1 MSYKTV
7 LVHVDESS
15 RSDFRV
21 GIAAEIARLEGAHL
35 IGTAVTGVSR
45 FIYQD
50 GNISTGDPNLANH
63 LNFLRER
70 AERAIAGFAQ
80 RVHDLGVLSQESMV
94 AHDEAG
100 GGIEVLSRYSD
111 LIVVGQANRDEPSPS
126 VLPDFPEYIV
136 MHSGRPVLIIP
147 YAGDFTSVAKRPL
160 IAWDASRESTRAV
173 TDAIPLLKRAG
184 VVQVAMF
191 NQDHSTFDV
200 PGERPGT
207 DIALYL
213 SRHGINAEVSVHK
226 TNTDVGNG
234 LLSLAHDLDSDLIV
248 MGGYGHSRFREM
260 IMGGVTRTIME
271 SMTVPILMS
280 H

>member
-21 GIAAEIARLEGAHL
+21 KIAAGIARAEGAHL

-50 GNISTGDPNLANH
+50 GNISTSDPNLANH

-70 AERAIAGFAQ
+70 AEHSVAGFARQ
-80 RVHDLGVLSQESMV
+80 VQDLGVLSHESMV

-100 GGIEVLSRYSD
+100 GGIGVLARYSD
-111 LIVVGQANRDEPSPS
+111 LVVVGQANRDEPSPS

-147 YAGDFTSVAKRPL
+147 YAGDFTSIGKRPL

-173 TDAIPLLKRAG
+173 TDAIPLLKHAEL
-184 VVQVAMF
+184 VQVAIF
-191 NQDHSTFDV
+191 NSSQAALDAHGEQ
-200 PGERPGT
+200 PGS
-207 DIALYL
+207 DIVRYL
-213 SRHGINAEVSVHK
+213 SRHGINAKVSLHK
-226 TNTDVGNG
+226 TGTDVGNA

-260 IMGGVTRTIME
+260 IMGGVTRTVME

>member
-15 RSDFRV
+15 RSDLRIR
-21 GIAAEIARLEGAHL
+21 IAAEIARAEGAHL

-50 GNISTGDPNLANH
+50 GNISTSDPNLATH
-63 LNFLRER
+63 LKFLRER
-70 AERAIAGFAQ
+70 AERSVAGFAQ
-80 RVHDLGVLSQESMV
+80 RVQDLGVPSHESMV

-100 GGIEVLSRYSD
+100 GGIGVLARYSD
-111 LIVVGQANRDEPSPS
+111 LVVVGQASRDEPSPS

-147 YAGDFTSVAKRPL
+147 YTGDFASIGKRPL
-160 IAWDASRESTRAV
+160 ISWDASRESTRAV
-173 TDAIPLLKRAG
+173 TDAIPLLKRAEL
-184 VVQVAMF
+184 VQVVIF
-191 NQDHSTFDV
+191 NPDSVFDAHGEQ
-200 PGERPGT
+200 PGG

-213 SRHGINAEVSVHK
+213 SRHDIKVEVSVHK
-226 TNTDVGNG
+226 TSTDVGNA

-260 IMGGVTRTIME
+260 ILGGVTRTVME